1 MLNQKPIV
9 MKSRN
14 FKLPAIL
21 FMSILLTGLTG
32 FSESLQA
39 QNPQPVTVESSR
51 DFEGTVE
58 AIKKAVSN
66 GDMMVLSELNQGQIL
81 SMTGLQLNAHS
92 FFIGNPTVGKK
103 AFSAA
108 PSAGLVIPVRV
119 NVYEK
124 DGQTFVTYFKPSDLF
139 SAYNSQQVKKI
150 GNKMDGVLKMMMQKI
165 SN

>member
-1 MLNQKPIV
+1 MFNQKSKV

-14 FKLPAIL
+14 FKLTAILLMAIL
-21 FMSILLTGLTG
+21 FTGLTG
-32 FSESLQA
+32 FSNRHQA
-39 QNPQPVTVESSR
+39 QTPQPVTVESSR
-51 DFEGTVE
+51 DFEGTVD

-81 SMTGLQLNAHS
+81 SMTGLQVNAHS
-92 FFIGNPTVGKK
+92 FFIGNPSVGKK
-103 AFSAA
+103 AFSSD

-124 DGQTFVTYFKPSDLF
+124 NGETYVTYFKPSDLF
-139 SAYNSQQVKKI
+139 SSYNSKKVKMI
-150 GNKMDGVLKMMMQKI
+150 GKKMDGVLKMMMQNI

>member
-1 MLNQKPIV
+1 
-9 MKSRN
+9 MKNRN
-14 FKLPAIL
+14 FKLSAIL
-21 FMSILLTGLTG
+21 FMAILLTGLTG
-32 FSESLQA
+32 FSEGVQA
-39 QNPQPVTVESSR
+39 QNPTPETIESSR
-51 DFEGTVE
+51 DFDGTVD

-103 AFSAA
+103 AFSSD

-124 DGQTFVTYFKPSDLF
+124 NGQTFVTYFKPSDLF
-139 SAYNSQQVKKI
+139 SAYKSQQVKKI
-150 GNKMDGVLKMMMQKI
+150 GKKMDGVLKMMMQKI
-165 SN
+165 SK